1 MKLNLTD
8 ILNINFSEA
17 YNIEG
22 LSSSSLNGVSTDSRT
37 IKKGEIFFAIRGEK
51 VNGHDYIAAAI
62 NAGAA
67 ALVVDSKFYE
77 KKFWENSG
85 SIVFSKPVIVVE
97 NTVKAL
103 GELANIYR
111 KKFNIPVIAVAGS
124 NGKTTAKDMIAR
136 VLSEKYNVLSTQGN
150 LNNHIGVPLTLFRLN
165 HKHDIAVVEI
175 GTNHFGEIKYLC
187 EILEPTHG
195 LITNIHNEH
204 LEFFGDIN
212 GVAKEEGYLFKYR
225 AEKKSKSVGFV
236 NTDDKRVVSLSKNLK
251 NRVFY
256 GTKENKADIT
266 GINLSVNSDGKFA
279 FELIS
284 NSHKNSLKLK
294 LAVAGKHN
302 VSNAL
307 AASAI
312 GLYFNV
318 PVTKIKKAIETFKP
332 VNKRMEIVKAG
343 KVTIIND
350 TYNANADS
358 VLSALKTLE
367 LIQTQG
373 NKIIV
378 LGDMLELG
386 NQSKQQHTLVGEAI
400 TKFASSSDVTVHLL
414 TYGKQSRQ
422 IYKSAN
428 LKNKSH
434 YSDKKALCENVAK
447 IVAEND
453 IVLVKGSRGMRMEDI
468 VTYLTEKL

>member
-195 LITNIHNEH
+195 LITN
-204 LEFFGDIN
+204 
-212 GVAKEEGYLFKYR
+212 
-225 AEKKSKSVGFV
+225 
-236 NTDDKRVVSLSKNLK
+236 
-251 NRVFY
+251 
-256 GTKENKADIT
+256 
-266 GINLSVNSDGKFA
+266 
-279 FELIS
+279 
-284 NSHKNSLKLK
+284 
-294 LAVAGKHN
+294 
-302 VSNAL
+302 
-307 AASAI
+307 
-312 GLYFNV
+312 
-318 PVTKIKKAIETFKP
+318 
-332 VNKRMEIVKAG
+332 
-343 KVTIIND
+343 
-350 TYNANADS
+350 
-358 VLSALKTLE
+358 
-367 LIQTQG
+367 
-373 NKIIV
+373 
-378 LGDMLELG
+378 
-386 NQSKQQHTLVGEAI
+386 
-400 TKFASSSDVTVHLL
+400 
-414 TYGKQSRQ
+414 
-422 IYKSAN
+422 
-428 LKNKSH
+428 
-434 YSDKKALCENVAK
+434 
-447 IVAEND
+447 
-453 IVLVKGSRGMRMEDI
+453 
-468 VTYLTEKL
+468 

>member
-17 YNIEG
+17 YNIEE

-77 KKFWENSG
+77 KKFWENSE

-212 GVAKEEGYLFKYR
+212 GVAKEEGYLFKYP

-236 NTDDKRVVSLSKNLK
+236 NTNDKRVVSLSKNLK
-251 NRVFY
+251 NRVLY

-332 VNKRMEIVKAG
+332 VNKRMEIVKSG

-367 LIQTQG
+367 LMQTKG

-447 IVAEND
+447 IVAESD